1 LKEHDPFRPAE
12 LTFGARGT
20 FFARTVDVDSP
31 VAVEVLTAAAKHK
44 GASVVEVL
52 ENCIIFNDG
61 THSAVSKKE
70 GRAKN
75 AIVLQ
80 HGKPMIFGENNEKGL
95 ILDGMNLKVV
105 NLGENGVTE
114 KDILIHDETTID
126 FTLHLKLATMP
137 FPEFPIALGVIRSIK
152 APTYDE
158 EITVQIKDVQA
169 KNPTRSLKDYLMKG
183 EIWEVK

>member
-1 LKEHDPFRPAE
+1 
-12 LTFGARGT
+12 
-20 FFARTVDVDSP
+20 
-31 VAVEVLTAAAKHK
+31 
-44 GASVVEVL
+44 
-52 ENCIIFNDG
+52 
-61 THSAVSKKE
+61 
-70 GRAKN
+70 
-75 AIVLQ
+75 
-80 HGKPMIFGENNEKGL
+80 
-95 ILDGMNLKVV
+95 MNLKVV